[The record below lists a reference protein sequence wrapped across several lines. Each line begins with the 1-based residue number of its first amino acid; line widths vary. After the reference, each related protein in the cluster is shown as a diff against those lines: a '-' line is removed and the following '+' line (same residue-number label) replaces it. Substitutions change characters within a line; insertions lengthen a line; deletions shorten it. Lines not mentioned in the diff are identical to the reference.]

1 MKKAFS
7 DPFAFKTVR
16 YGKSKM
22 EFIPYKMTAKNE
34 ITLSK
39 FLGGVYFNKSD
50 NIGDGFIKLTTTDNQ
65 SDTVAK
71 LNSGQITNFPYT
83 IEKETG
89 LVNNSDGI
97 RIASTHAQYYALDFD
112 KSMDSLYNSDGSMNA
127 QPVVWYTFAESNNED
142 TFKEEGKIR
151 RNQYFASTDRDAMN
165 NYYIYSYGN
174 VTFTA
179 AGANDI
185 SNANPNEMKLFV
197 NTFTKALLSGNN
209 LPVVEYTDAVLDDS
223 VATYK
228 SYVKFNYD
236 KFANH
241 KLSFSFRILD
251 ADLISNED
259 YIKDAVMYIYTD
271 PDGSRTDGDYDSDR
285 DIMLGHIHS
294 SGTNGIS
301 LGDSGTSVIVG
312 KEYVVDD
319 LFDLIKGIAG
329 VDETQLRSRLGMGTL
344 KIGITAL
351 DSKDGKGISVL
362 TFDIKNLFD
371 LD

>member
-1 MKKAFS
+1 MENAFS

-22 EFIPYKMTAKNE
+22 ESIPYKMTAKNE
-34 ITLSK
+34 ITLSE
-39 FLGGVYFNKSD
+39 FLEGVYFNKSG
-50 NIGDGFIKLTTTDNQ
+50 NIGDGFIKLTTTDNE

-83 IEKETG
+83 IESETG

-97 RIASTHAQYYALDFD
+97 RIAPTHAQYYALDFD
-112 KSMDSLYNSDGSMNA
+112 ISKDSLYNSDGSMNA
-127 QPVVWYTFAESNNED
+127 QPVVWYTFAESNNKK
-142 TFKEEGKIR
+142 TFEEAGKIR

-271 PDGSRTDGDYDSDR
+271 PDGSRTDGDYDPNR

-312 KEYVVDD
+312 KEYIVDD

>member
-1 MKKAFS
+1 
-7 DPFAFKTVR
+7 
-16 YGKSKM
+16 
-22 EFIPYKMTAKNE
+22 
-34 ITLSK
+34 
-39 FLGGVYFNKSD
+39 
-50 NIGDGFIKLTTTDNQ
+50 
-65 SDTVAK
+65 
-71 LNSGQITNFPYT
+71 
-83 IEKETG
+83 
-89 LVNNSDGI
+89 
-97 RIASTHAQYYALDFD
+97 
-112 KSMDSLYNSDGSMNA
+112 MNA

-271 PDGSRTDGDYDSDR
+271 PDGSRTDGDYDPNR

-312 KEYVVDD
+312 KEYIVDD